1 MNTSSKLVAG
11 IALATGL
18 LPAFQPAAFAQAPAA
33 ASTVTIY
40 GLVDTGVEFIDKVG
54 PAGGTLTRMPTNTST
69 VPSRLGFRGQEALGD
84 GLSAVFT
91 LEMGLLV
98 DSGTLGQGGRAFGR
112 QAFVGLSGPWGSVTL
127 GRQYSM
133 LFWSLL
139 DADLIGPG
147 VYGMGS
153 FDPYV
158 PNARSD
164 NTLAW
169 RGRFGGLNLGAAYST
184 GRDVVNA
191 GPSPVGTNCPGES
204 STDRTACRAWSVLA
218 KYDAAGWG
226 AAAALDRQHGRTP
239 ASAADPVFGGL
250 TSRGRSDTRLSVNG
264 YVKLGN
270 ATRIGGGL
278 LQRDNDGN
286 PAAKKNRLWYL
297 GVTTPLADL
306 LTLDAA
312 VMTQRY
318 SASSD
323 RNATLLAARLNYQLS
338 KRTATYLQ
346 VARMANNSLSALSV
360 SGGAP
365 GSAPAAGV
373 DQNGISVG
381 LRHAF

>member
-1 MNTSSKLVAG
+1 MNTSLKLVAG
-11 IALATGL
+11 ITLATGL
-18 LPAFQPAAFAQAPAA
+18 LPALLPAAFAQAPAA
-33 ASTVTIY
+33 PSAVTIY
-40 GLVDTGVEFIDKVG
+40 GLIDTGVEFIDKVG
-54 PAGGTLTRMPTNTST
+54 PAGNTLTRMPTNTSA

-84 GLSAVFT
+84 GLSAIFT
-91 LEMGLLV
+91 LEMGLLA
-98 DSGTLGQGGRAFGR
+98 DSGSLGQGGRAFGR
-112 QAFVGLSGPWGSVTL
+112 QSFVGLSGPWGSVTL

-164 NTLAW
+164 NTVAW

-204 STDRTACRAWSVLA
+204 STDRQACRAWSVLA
-218 KYDAAGWG
+218 KYDAASWG

-264 YVKLGN
+264 YVKFGS

-286 PAAKKNRLWYL
+286 PAAKKSRLWYL
-297 GVTTPLADL
+297 GVTTPVADL
-306 LTLDAA
+306 MTLDAA
-312 VMTQRY
+312 LMTQRY
-318 SASSD
+318 SASSQ
-323 RNATLLAARLNYQLS
+323 RNATLLAARLNYQFS